1 MPSAP
6 NPLAVAAIQAKTPVG
21 SPLNTAG
28 WEKVPIALRNSSVF
42 SAKIE
47 RFRFLQRI
55 HDRVATVIEMVRREG
70 MGKGGGPGAY
80 QTKEKFVA
88 ELQQIAREE
97 GLDPRNP
104 AGAGA
109 SKMGGLQD
117 PTSVR
122 RLNLIFE
129 MQTGQVQEFAKW
141 KMDQDPDVLDAYPAQ
156 EFIRVSSRKKKR
168 TDWVRRWGKAGG
180 KTPKGRMVALKTDPV
195 WKKLSRFG
203 NPWPPFDFGSGMGT
217 RDISRRDAV
226 KLGLLKEGERV
237 KPIERDFN
245 DSLQASVKDLSP
257 KMQSALK
264 RSFGDQVGIVDGVAK
279 WIGGV

>member
-1 MPSAP
+1 MPSNP
-6 NPLAVAAIQAKTPVG
+6 NPLAVAAIQAKTPIG

-28 WEKVPIALRNSSVF
+28 WEKVPIALRNTSVF

-55 HDRVATVIEMVRREG
+55 HDRVTTAIEMIRREG
-70 MGKGGGPGAY
+70 MGKDGGPGAY

-97 GLDPRNP
+97 GLDPRNFGEP
-104 AGAGA
+104 G
-109 SKMGGLQD
+109 KLGGLQD

-122 RLNLIFE
+122 RLNLIFD
-129 MQTGQVQEFAKW
+129 MQTGQIQEFAKW

-156 EFIRVSSRKKKR
+156 EFIRVSPRKHAR
-168 TDWVRRWGKAGG
+168 TDWVRRWKAAGG
-180 KTPKGRMVALKTDPV
+180 KLYGGRMIALKTDPV

-203 NPWPPFDFGSGMGT
+203 NPWPPFDFGSGMGV
-217 RDISRRDAV
+217 RDISRREAV

-245 DSLQASVKDLSP
+245 DNLQASVKDLSP
-257 KMQSALK
+257 KMQSALR
-264 RSFGDQVGIVDGVAK
+264 RSFGDQVDITDGVARWK
-279 WIGGV
+279 AA